1 MQSSGNADSRKIILQ
16 YLDRHGVRD
25 KDAAVMSVKRKKTL
39 AVGATRR
46 GSVRATIDLHGMT
59 TGPALAALR
68 DAIDDCVQRGVAELL
83 VIHGYGLHSAPG
95 EGGVLKVAVRQ
106 YLEAGNDPRIR
117 RFTTAKPK
125 DGGEGATLIWLR

>member
-1 MQSSGNADSRKIILQ
+1 MNPDPKKTILD

-25 KDAAVMSVKRKKTL
+25 KDAAASLGRKKKTF
-39 AVGATRR
+39 AAGTTKR

-68 DAIDDCVQRGVAELL
+68 DAIDDCAQRGVAELL
-83 VIHGYGLHSAPG
+83 VVHGYGLHSAPG
-95 EGGVLKVAVRQ
+95 EGGVLKTAVRQ

-117 RFTTAKPK
+117 SFTTAMRK
-125 DGGEGATLIWLR
+125 DGGEGATVVRLR